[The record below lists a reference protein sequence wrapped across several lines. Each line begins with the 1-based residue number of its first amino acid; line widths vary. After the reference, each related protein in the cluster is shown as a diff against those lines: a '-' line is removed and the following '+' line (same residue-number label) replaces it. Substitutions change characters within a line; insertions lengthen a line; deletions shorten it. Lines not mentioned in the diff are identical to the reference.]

1 MASIHR
7 TRMSK
12 AADDPLQALRFI
24 GPATAEALE
33 RSDITAEDIDRKRVS
48 YRQLTDAGVNPGVA
62 AKIRREHSLS
72 WSFDAD
78 GDLERRS
85 TQIRGLGS
93 AERAW
98 VAASS
103 GTWDRD
109 GADDGTDA
117 TDDDAD
123 ESTGADLTPDI
134 EAEPASGDWAP
145 GGWPGQDTAEADGSG
160 DPVAAETAWRERSKP
175 TPVTELDGIDEELA
189 ATLADGGIRSVRSLA
204 TADPEQVADV
214 LGLPEERVREWY
226 EAAREYL

>member
-1 MASIHR
+1 
-7 TRMSK
+7 MSE
-12 AADDPLQALRFI
+12 AGDDQLLALKFI

-33 RSDITAEDIDRKRVS
+33 TAGIAAEDIERKRIS

-103 GTWDRD
+103 GEWDRD
-109 GADDGTDA
+109 ADTADA
-117 TDDDAD
+117 TEGAAETPSDD
-123 ESTGADLTPDI
+123 STDLTPDV
-134 EAEPASGDWAP
+134 ANNSSSGDWTP
-145 GGWPGQDTAEADGSG
+145 GGWPGQDDSAEADGSG
-160 DPVAAETAWRERSKP
+160 DPVAAEAAWRERSKP
-175 TPVTELDGIDEELA
+175 TPVTEIEGITEDEA

-204 TADPEQVADV
+204 TADPEQVAAV
-214 LGLPEERVREWY
+214 LGLPEDRVREWHA
-226 EAAREYL
+226 AAREFL